1 MNTTDKKNH
10 IALDLLAFISIVFIA
25 YMLQDFLIPLFFA
38 IILSVLIYPIV
49 HYFESRL
56 CFNRIVSITIAI
68 LIFTSL
74 VFTVFVIIGFQF
86 EEIVNKSDKYYAQIE
101 QKITPLLTQTEKSTG
116 ISGKDILGSNELEIK
131 EIAKQ
136 NSTNIMDFI
145 ATSGSI
151 LGDFIL
157 SPLYMF
163 LFLLYRNFLV
173 SFLYKATAG
182 ISTKAKMRS
191 IISQIYKVQ
200 QNYLSGLIMVM
211 ALVGILNSLG
221 LLLLGI
227 EHAFFFG
234 FLAALLLLIPY
245 IGIIIG
251 SLLPA
256 LIAFATKDSY
266 WYAVGVIAIFGFI
279 QFLEGN
285 LITPKITGSKISLNA
300 FVSILSIILFSMLW
314 GIPGMIL
321 ALPIT
326 ASLKVI
332 FDNSEKMKPIGMLL
346 GEAKEKYFNN
356 KAKNRLKIWKKIRL
370 QNAIKIVP
378 LLSIVL

>member
-1 MNTTDKKNH
+1 MTTTIKKDH
-10 IALDLLAFISIVFIA
+10 ITLDLLAFVLIVFMA

-38 IILSVLIYPIV
+38 IILSVLIYPIAQ
-49 HYFESRL
+49 YFESSL

-68 LIFTSL
+68 VIFTAL
-74 VFTVFVIIGFQF
+74 VFTFFILIGLQF
-86 EEIVNKSDKYYAQIE
+86 EEIVSKSDQYYNQIE
-101 QKITPLLTQTEKSTG
+101 QKIKLLLAQTEKSTG
-116 ISGKDILGSNELEIK
+116 ISRKDIIDNNQLEIE

-136 NSTNIMDFI
+136 NSTNIMNFI

-163 LFLLYRNFLV
+163 LFLLYRSFLV
-173 SFLYKATAG
+173 SFLYKATA
-182 ISTKAKMRS
+182 KVCNRAKMKL
-191 IISQIYKVQ
+191 ILNDIYKVQ
-200 QNYLSGLIMVM
+200 QNYLLGLIIVM
-211 ALVGILNSLG
+211 TLVGILNSLG

-227 EHAFFFG
+227 EHPFFFG
-234 FLAALLLLIPY
+234 FLAAFLLLIPY

-251 SLLPA
+251 SVLPA

-266 WYAVGVIAIFGFI
+266 WYAIGVIGIFGFI

-285 LITPKITGSKISLNA
+285 LITPRITGSKVSLNA

-332 FDNSEKMKPIGMLL
+332 FDNSEKMKPIGFLL
-346 GEAKEKYFNN
+346 GDAKEKYFNN
-356 KAKNRLKIWKKIRL
+356 KAKNRLKIWKKIRM
-370 QNAIKIVP
+370 QNLKSQAV
-378 LLSIVL
+378 

>member
-1 MNTTDKKNH
+1 MSETTKKNH
-10 IALDLLAFISIVFIA
+10 IALDLLAFVLLIFMA
-25 YMLQDFLIPLFFA
+25 YILQDFLIPLFFA

-49 HYFESRL
+49 QFFESKL
-56 CFNRIVSITIAI
+56 YFNRIFSITIAI
-68 LIFTSL
+68 TFFVVMAFA
-74 VFTVFVIIGFQF
+74 VFTLIGFQF
-86 EEIVNKSDKYYAQIE
+86 QEIVNKSDTYYEQIE
-101 QKITPLLTQTEKSTG
+101 KKINPLLTQTEKTTG
-116 ISGKDILGSNELEIK
+116 IDREDLLDDKQLAIK

-136 NSTNIMDFI
+136 NSSSIMNFI

-157 SPLYMF
+157 TPLYMF

-173 SFLYKATAG
+173 SFVYKATEK
-182 ISTKAKMRS
+182 SCSRTKIRT
-191 IISQIYKVQ
+191 ILTDFYKVQ
-200 QNYLSGLIMVM
+200 QNYLLGLLIVM
-211 ALVGILNSLG
+211 TIVGILNSLG

-256 LIAFATKDSY
+256 LIALATKDSY
-266 WYAVGVIAIFGFI
+266 WYSAGVVGIFGFI

-285 LITPKITGSKISLNA
+285 FITPKITGSKVSLNVFA
-300 FVSILSIILFSMLW
+300 SILSLILFSMLW

-321 ALPIT
+321 ALPLT

-332 FDNSEKMKPIGMLL
+332 FDNSEKLNPLGFLL
-346 GEAKEKYFNN
+346 GDVQEKYFSN
-356 KAKNRLKIWKKIRL
+356 KAKNRLKIWKKIRY
-370 QNAIKIVP
+370 QNRKN
-378 LLSIVL
+378 

>member
-1 MNTTDKKNH
+1 MSEIYPKNH
-10 IALDLLAFISIVFIA
+10 IALDLLAFILLVFMA

-49 HYFESRL
+49 QYFESTL
-56 CFNRIVSITIAI
+56 CFNRILSITIAI
-68 LIFTSL
+68 TFFVIMAFSIFTL
-74 VFTVFVIIGFQF
+74 IGFQF
-86 EEIVNKSDKYYAQIE
+86 EEIVDKSDKYYNQIE
-101 QKITPLLTQTEKSTG
+101 QKIRPILAQTEKSTG
-116 ISGKDILGSNELEIK
+116 INRQDVIGDKELEIN

-136 NSTNIMDFI
+136 NSTGILDFI

-157 SPLYMF
+157 TPLYMF

-173 SFLYKATAG
+173 SFIYK
-182 ISTKAKMRS
+182 STSKACSRTKMRNILS
-191 IISQIYKVQ
+191 ELYRVQ
-200 QNYLSGLIMVM
+200 QNYLLGLLIVM
-211 ALVGILNSLG
+211 SIVGVLNSLG

-234 FLAALLLLIPY
+234 FLASLLLLIPY
-245 IGIIIG
+245 IGIVIG
-251 SLLPA
+251 SILPA
-256 LIAFATKDSY
+256 LIALATKDSY
-266 WYAVGVIAIFGFI
+266 WYSIGVIAIFGFI

-285 LITPKITGSKISLNA
+285 FITPKITGSKVSLNVFA
-300 FVSILSIILFSMLW
+300 SILSLILFSMLW

-321 ALPIT
+321 ALPLT

-332 FDNSEKMKPIGMLL
+332 FDNSEKLKPVGFLL
-346 GEAKEKYFNN
+346 GEAKEKYFSN

-370 QNAIKIVP
+370 KK
-378 LLSIVL
+378 LKG